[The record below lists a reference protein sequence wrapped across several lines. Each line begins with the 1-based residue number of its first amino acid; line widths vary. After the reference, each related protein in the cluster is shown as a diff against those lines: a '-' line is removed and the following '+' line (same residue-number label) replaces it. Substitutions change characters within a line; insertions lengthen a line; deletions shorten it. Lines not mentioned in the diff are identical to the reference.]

1 MEVVEAIRGQQQ
13 VVALAAVEHQQPP
26 AARLLA
32 LEILLQFL
40 RLKEAPVGLVIM
52 TLAQTTTAMV
62 EVAGLVEPV
71 LLVLLVVAALV
82 VLGQH
87 RVSAEHP

>member
-1 MEVVEAIRGQQQ
+1 MVEAAAAA
-13 VVALAAVEHQQPP
+13 VAAVEHQQPP

-52 TLAQTTTAMV
+52 TLDPTTTAMV

-71 LLVLLVVAALV
+71 LLVLLVVA
-82 VLGQH
+82 VLGEMVRH
-87 RVSAEHP
+87 HLFLAVP